1 MGQELVLIG
10 PLCMVLSSMDN
21 GQDDRTQLGA
31 SDSNSRHTAP
41 PINVFDIDIDI
52 VSRLVCEILDFENFS
67 VMTSLLTSRGPDQK
81 SVWIVWAH

>member
-52 VSRLVCEILDFENFS
+52 GPWNKCALSFIHVYIYNTFLAYS
-67 VMTSLLTSRGPDQK
+67 VK
-81 SVWIVWAH
+81 